1 MASVA
6 VIKPETHKDI
16 RVKNQ
21 ADFSIAKD
29 QNILP
34 VVVQEF
40 VAASIEFPILFVKA
54 PENKGYQAVI
64 LTGIKSGESLFASDE
79 KWAGLYLP
87 KILWNPPFTL
97 SANADDIEN
106 PLLELDTDHPLVSRD
121 EGELLYD
128 DKGEMTAYHQAR
140 RHAIVEFNEFSQVT
154 IGFTQL
160 LVQLDLLIEQPLT
173 VEVKGEKI
181 NLQGLSFVDEEKLN
195 NLPEETFLDL
205 RKRGFLPV
213 IYAQMTSMKNLYR
226 LMKMANE
233 L

>member
-1 MASVA
+1 
-6 VIKPETHKDI
+6 
-16 RVKNQ
+16 
-21 ADFSIAKD
+21 
-29 QNILP
+29 
-34 VVVQEF
+34 
-40 VAASIEFPILFVKA
+40 
-54 PENKGYQAVI
+54 
-64 LTGIKSGESLFASDE
+64 
-79 KWAGLYLP
+79 
-87 KILWNPPFTL
+87 
-97 SANADDIEN
+97 
-106 PLLELDTDHPLVSRD
+106 
-121 EGELLYD
+121 
-128 DKGEMTAYHQAR
+128 MTAYHQAR